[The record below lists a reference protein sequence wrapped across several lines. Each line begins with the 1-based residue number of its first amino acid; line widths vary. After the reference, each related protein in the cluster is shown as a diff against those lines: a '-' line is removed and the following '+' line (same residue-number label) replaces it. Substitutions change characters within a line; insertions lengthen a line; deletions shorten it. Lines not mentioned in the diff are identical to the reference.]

1 MNYAFDFNINN
12 YNVDELERF
21 LKLDENY
28 TFNDINDRC
37 SNMNSIINESKEYDK
52 IYKTKLGVFLDEAKI
67 KLVKHIKEIS
77 QGDDGFI
84 EDYDKLVISRDE
96 DRVINQTSVTNSGS
110 AYVINPETVT
120 FNDVIDKTKYLQPVE
135 AYPTNISRS
144 NLNNLKRK
152 SILQTI
158 VLNTLFRED
167 YFGTTSTDFSIVLPY
182 YFKNVLSLRLSS
194 LQLPNVIYCIS
205 KSNGNNTFYIEE
217 ETTGISGTITFPDG
231 NYIDINDF
239 CTLLQTEINT
249 QLGISPDRFIVTCDP
264 NSGKITISNNTH
276 NFILIFNTR
285 IETVYLKC
293 KTKIFPKTKENIKNC
308 SNFGEKYRTFIPTEG
323 QREQNCV
330 NLEEI
335 YKKFGWIIGFRDD
348 VYSGS
353 NSYTTQGV
361 YNGAYPNYI
370 YFVLND
376 FNNSQAQNVF
386 GMYSKS
392 IIGDNILGMIPITS
406 QSFYVNFTNGNDF
419 IERKREYFGPVRI
432 QRLKIQLLNQY
443 GDVINLNNMDYSFS
457 LELEIGYDI

>member
-1 MNYAFDFNINN
+1 MNNEFDFNIKN
-12 YNVDELERF
+12 YTIDELESF

-28 TFNDINDRC
+28 NLNDINEKC
-37 SNMNSIINESKEYDK
+37 SRINSIINENRDYDK
-52 IYKTKLGVFLDEAKI
+52 VYKTKLGIFLDEAKI

-77 QGDDGFI
+77 KGNDGFI
-84 EDYDKLVISRDE
+84 EDYDKLLIDH
-96 DRVINQTSVTNSGS
+96 DHDKIINQTSTTHVGS
-110 AYVINPETVT
+110 RYIINPETIS
-120 FNDVIDKTKYLQPVE
+120 FNDIIDKNKHLEPIE

-152 SILQTI
+152 TVLQTI

-167 YFGTTSTDFSIVLPY
+167 YFGTNSTDFTIVLPY

-205 KSNGNNTFYIEE
+205 KSNGNNTFFIEE
-217 ETTGISGTITFPDG
+217 EITGISGTITFPDG
-231 NYIDINDF
+231 NYLDINDF
-239 CTLLQTEINT
+239 CILLQNEINT
-249 QLGISPDRFIVTCDP
+249 QLGISPDRFIVSCDQ
-264 NSGKITISNNTH
+264 NSGKITISNNTN
-276 NFILIFNTR
+276 NFILIFNTK

-293 KTKIFPKTKENIKNC
+293 KTKIIPKTKENIKNC
-308 SNFGEKYRTFIPTEG
+308 GNFGEIYRKFTPTEG

-335 YKKFGWIIGFRDD
+335 YKKFGWIIGYRDE
-348 VYSGS
+348 VYSSS
-353 NSYTTQGV
+353 NSYTTEAV

-432 QRLKIQLLNQY
+432 QRLKVQLLNQY